1 MSAEHYFT
9 SQPSAEFK
17 PKELRVMLAGREATV
32 QTSGGVFSP
41 DHIDTGTK
49 VLLRH
54 LNLAPN
60 FGNLLDVGCG
70 WGPIALS
77 LAIAYPETTVWA
89 VDVNERSLELTR
101 ANAQRLGLNNIKVCH
116 VDDVPADVRFES
128 IWSNPPIRVGKDA
141 LHGILEH
148 WLPRLLPHGEAFLVV
163 QKQLGADSLQAWL
176 ANRFEG
182 SHEVERIDTDKGF
195 RVIRVEA
202 TGA

>member
-9 SQPSAEFK
+9 SQPRAEFK
-17 PKELRVMLAGREATV
+17 PKEISVTLAGREVKVT
-32 QTSGGVFSP
+32 TGGGVFSP
-41 DHIDTGTK
+41 DHVDTGTK
-49 VLLRH
+49 ALLRH
-54 LNLAPN
+54 LDLAPN

-89 VDVNERSLELTR
+89 VDVNERSLELAR
-101 ANAQRLGLNNIKVCH
+101 INAQRLGLTNVRVCH
-116 VDDVPADVRFES
+116 VDEVPHEVRFES

-148 WLPRLLPHGEAFLVV
+148 WLPRLMPHGEAFLVV
-163 QKQLGADSLQAWL
+163 QKQLGADSLQTWL
-176 ANRFEG
+176 SKRFE
-182 SHEVERIDTDKGF
+182 STHEVERIDTDKGF

-202 TGA
+202 N